1 MKICLVLLAVIVCAA
16 PALGDASLNTLME
29 KLQQKYNTLDTLKAN
44 FTQSYSSKRFSD
56 RMVER
61 GTVYFRK
68 GGLMKWDYQ
77 TPERK
82 MFMSDGTFYYYYLVD
97 DKQVIKA
104 VADLKNERSPTLFLA
119 GRGSFLK
126 DFRADW
132 ADPRP
137 GSHLVKLTPLKPQ
150 QDFKYLIVDIDPV
163 EGLVLGLVVIDNYEN
178 RTEYKFEAI
187 QQNPKVPPDFFVF
200 HQPPGAETVF
210 QQGEAE

>member
-1 MKICLVLLAVIVCAA
+1 
-16 PALGDASLNTLME
+16 ME

-56 RMVER
+56 RMVEK
-61 GTVYFRK
+61 GIVYFRK
-68 GGLMKWDYQ
+68 GGLMKWDYL
-77 TPERK
+77 TPEHK
-82 MFMSDGTFYYYYLVD
+82 IFMSDGMFYYYYLVD

-104 VADLKNERSPTLFLA
+104 VADQTNERSPTLFLA

-150 QDFKYLIVDIDPV
+150 PDFKYLIVDIDPV
-163 EGLVLGLVVIDNYEN
+163 EGLVLGLVVIDNYDN
-178 RTEYKFEAI
+178 RTEYKFEGI
-187 QQNPKVPPDFFVF
+187 QENPKVPPDFFVF
-200 HQPPGAETVF
+200 HQPPGAEVVF